1 MHDAAKSG
9 NLEAVKQLLS
19 MNAAV
24 MPRTVSGEL
33 PIDFAKENGHTEI
46 MNYLGKSF
54 YCLHHFL
61 VLLLCFLS
69 TDSYK
74 TPPANTHKDQWYHGT
89 LQRDDA
95 IILLKE
101 YAKTL
106 AANCSKDEQNQNLD
120 NKDRESNVKS
130 NEQVCYSSGVYLVR
144 YSHRNNGSYVL
155 TLLADNLPRHFQI
168 QKSVSR
174 LNSI

>member
-9 NLEAVKQLLS
+9 NLEAVKQLLA

-46 MNYLGKSF
+46 INYLSNSL
-54 YCLHHFL
+54 YFL
-61 VLLLCFLS
+61 YDNFLFLLLIFLL

-101 YAKTL
+101 HANKL

-120 NKDRESNVKS
+120 NEDRELNIKS
-130 NEQVCYSSGVYLVR
+130 NEAVCYSSGVYLVR

-168 QKSVSR
+168 QKSVSC
-174 LNSI
+174 I